1 MTDAINV
8 NAELVREL
16 AKLMAE
22 SGLTEIE
29 VGQGDSYI
37 RVGKQQ
43 QMVAN
48 MVAPQLQQAAP
59 AAIAAPAAAA
69 GPAAGTV
76 SSPMVGTVYMSPQ
89 PGSPPFISVGSAV
102 KEGDTLLIIEAMKVM
117 NPVKAPK
124 AGTVQQILVDDKHPV
139 EFGEALVVIS

>member
-16 AKLMAE
+16 AKLMNE

-48 MVAPQLQQAAP
+48 LPGAPVAAALS
-59 AAIAAPAAAA
+59 APAAAHS
-69 GPAAGTV
+69 GPQSGAVTA
-76 SSPMVGTVYMSPQ
+76 PMVGTVYLSSQ
-89 PGSPPFISVGSAV
+89 PGAPPFVSVGSVV

-124 AGTVQQILVDDKHPV
+124 AGTVQAILVDDKHPV
-139 EFGEALVVIS
+139 EFGEALVVIG